1 MGMFSPDPPPMQ
13 SAPPPATPQAPT
25 MATYSANYGQRRQ
38 RANPTIMTSG
48 QGELSSP
55 RRTRTT
61 LLGE

>member
-1 MGMFSPDPPPMQ
+1 MGFLSPDPPQ
-13 SAPPPATPQAPT
+13 IQAAPPPTTPQAPT
-25 MATYSANYGQRRQ
+25 MATYNASYGQRRQ